1 MQAKRS
7 QAPHDFPVI
16 PPPTYAIA
24 FMVLTGG
31 VVPFLVIAGMLWFR
45 RMDMDGLVRLSP
57 AVVIVALVLGT
68 LLLAMK
74 RRSVQLDGGVLD
86 VRAAMFRERTPIAD
100 IDLGRARVVD
110 LAERM
115 DLRPAVKNV
124 GMSLPGFN
132 AGRFHLRGKLARAFC
147 LVTDRRRVLWLPL
160 HNGKDQLLLSV
171 ERPQALLDALHAAMA
186 GHARRA

>member
-1 MQAKRS
+1 MQANRS
-7 QAPHDFPVI
+7 QATHDFPVI

-24 FMVLTGG
+24 FLVLTGG
-31 VVPFLVIAGMLWFR
+31 VVPFLIIAGLLWFG
-45 RMDMDGLVRLSP
+45 RMDMGGLVRFLP

-74 RRSVQLDGGVLD
+74 RRSVQLAGSVLD
-86 VRAAMFRERTPIAD
+86 VRAAIFHERTPITD
-100 IDLGRARVVD
+100 IDLERARVVD

-115 DLRPAVKNV
+115 DLRPAVKTM

-132 AGRFHLRGKLARAFC
+132 AGHFRLLGKLAKAFC
-147 LVTDRRRVLWLPL
+147 LITDRRRVLWLPL
-160 HNGKDQLLLSV
+160 RNGKDQLLLSV
-171 ERPQALLDALHAAMA
+171 ERPQALLDALHVAMD